1 MNNRLYCTFTTLND
15 FEEAIDIIKKSYVI
29 LFNKIFVLE
38 SLDKEKIMLTYNVDM
53 NNSIKDSMVDNT
65 ILVHRKK
72 QTNTLYTINALN
84 ELIKSLN
91 NGVLDK
97 SYTINWTDYKNCILL
112 VQSEGFSRV
121 DTKIKDILNYLL
133 LKNLLVSPYGFLLYF
148 YCVQD

>member
-1 MNNRLYCTFTTLND
+1 MNNKLYCTFTDPND
-15 FEEAIDIIKKSYVI
+15 IEDITKRIENSYVV

-38 SLDKEKIMLTYNVDM
+38 SLDGEKVMLTYNVDM
-53 NNSIKDSMVDNT
+53 NNSSTSGIIDNT

-97 SYTINWTDYKNCILL
+97 RFPIEWNDYKNCILL
-112 VQSEGFSRV
+112 IQTEGFNKI
-121 DTKIKDILNYLL
+121 DTKIKEIIKL
-133 LKNLLVSPYGFLLYF
+133 
-148 YCVQD
+148 

>member
-1 MNNRLYCTFTTLND
+1 MNNRLYCTFTTVD
-15 FEEAIDIIKKSYVI
+15 AYEEVANTIQTSYVI

-38 SLDKEKIMLTYNVDM
+38 SLDGEKIMLTYNVDM
-53 NNSIKDSMVDNT
+53 GNTKGESMIDNT

-97 SYTINWTDYKNCILL
+97 SYSVNWDDYRNCILL
-112 VQSEGFSRV
+112 VQAEGYKKIN
-121 DTKIKDILNYLL
+121 TKIKEII
-133 LKNLLVSPYGFLLYF
+133 NLS
-148 YCVQD
+148 

>member
-1 MNNRLYCTFTTLND
+1 MNNRLYCTFITVD
-15 FEEAIDIIKKSYVI
+15 AYEEVVNTIKSSYVI

-38 SLDKEKIMLTYNVDM
+38 SLDGEKIMLTYNVDM
-53 NNSIKDSMVDNT
+53 GNSLTNSMINNT

-97 SYTINWTDYKNCILL
+97 TFAIEWNNYRNCILL
-112 VQSEGFSRV
+112 IQAEGFNKI
-121 DTKIKDILNYLL
+121 DTKIKDIINI
-133 LKNLLVSPYGFLLYF
+133 
-148 YCVQD
+148 